1 MPLRVFLDQKTEKI
15 ENGIYHNF
23 GVETMKKSIVQGSQI
38 SLDGSKPEQPTLFHT
53 ENRDPSF
60 PYSEPEEEEQEIP
73 EGEHRHYV
81 YAWRWRS
88 DEKYAKIGRTRNG
101 LMGVKNR
108 MVATY
113 NPTDDPFLLGVKKC
127 DDMEDSIKT
136 EKDILDKL
144 TRTLPKREW
153 VEIDDE
159 FNKMINESFKKM
171 GNDEL

>member
-1 MPLRVFLDQKTEKI
+1 
-15 ENGIYHNF
+15 
-23 GVETMKKSIVQGSQI
+23 MKKSIVDGSQI
-38 SLDGSKPEQPTLFHT
+38 SLDGSEPEQPTLFHT
-53 ENRDPSF
+53 ENRETENRETFF
-60 PYSEPEEEEQEIP
+60 PHSEPEEEEQEVP

-113 NPTDDPFLLGVKKC
+113 NPIDDPFLLGVKKC
-127 DDMEDSIKT
+127 DDMRDSIKT
-136 EKDILDKL
+136 EKDILGRL

-159 FNKMINESFKKM
+159 FNKMINESFEKM
-171 GNDEL
+171 GNDELKKTVSRYETHL